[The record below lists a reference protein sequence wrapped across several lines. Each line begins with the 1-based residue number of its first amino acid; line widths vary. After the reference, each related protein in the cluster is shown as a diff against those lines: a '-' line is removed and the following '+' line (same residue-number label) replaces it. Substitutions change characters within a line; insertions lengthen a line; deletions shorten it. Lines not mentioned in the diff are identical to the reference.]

1 MVPREPVSFAF
12 PRILLFPETKFILVI
27 SVYYLIE
34 KKRLK
39 ENPFYLFFS
48 ILIYNSSRLSFPL

>member
-1 MVPREPVSFAF
+1 MVPRELVSFAF

-39 ENPFYLFFS
+39 ENPFYLFVFN
-48 ILIYNSSRLSFPL
+48 LNL

>member
-27 SVYYLIE
+27 SVYYLIA

-39 ENPFYLFFS
+39 ENPFYLFV
-48 ILIYNSSRLSFPL
+48 YNLNL